1 MSSREIIS
9 KEREKIE
16 QRLCRSELYPLI
28 GAYYEDGQIALAFAH
43 AGDYISGTGK
53 KGYQII
59 YILDGTVQIFS
70 FCHSGKRVLLDEV
83 GGGEFSGHISKVR
96 GFNYESTLIARTDCV
111 YLEIPDAIFDKL
123 MKNKD
128 FALTFYKTTSQR
140 TYHMYRK
147 TLALNLF
154 TKEEN
159 VAYYLLKNSQELVI
173 RGSLDS
179 LSEEMGI
186 SRRSLC
192 YLFRDWKKEKI
203 IDRCTGGYE
212 IKDQTRLE
220 EIAKNVSEYNEQTA
234 G

>member
-1 MSSREIIS
+1 MVS
-9 KEREKIE
+9 KEKSPRDKVKIE
-16 QRLCRSELYPLI
+16 EKLRQSELYPLI
-28 GAYYEDGQIALAFAH
+28 GAYYERGQITLAFAG
-43 AGDYISGTGK
+43 AGDYISGAGK

-59 YILDGTVQIFS
+59 YILEGMVQIFS

-83 GGGEFSGHISKVR
+83 GAGEFSGHISNAR
-96 GFNYESTLIARTDCV
+96 GFNYESTLIARTSCC
-111 YLEIPDAIFDKL
+111 YLEIPDPVFDML
-123 MKNKD
+123 MKDKD

-159 VAYYLLKNSQELVI
+159 AAYYLLKNSRDQI
-173 RGSLDS
+173 IKGSLDS

-192 YLFRDWKKEKI
+192 YLFRDWKKEQI
-203 IDRCTGGYE
+203 IDRCTGGYQ
-212 IKDQTRLE
+212 IKDQKRLE
-220 EIAKNVSEYNEQTA
+220 EIAKNVSEYTE
-234 G
+234 